1 MLASL
6 TTKAKKHEI
15 RDRCRMFLNAEN
27 VGHDFSSCE
36 LVLKPVIMELE
47 PNSFFIYLTYYFALL
62 TY

>member
-36 LVLKPVIMELE
+36 LVLKTCYNGIR
-47 PNSFFIYLTYYFALL
+47 AK
-62 TY
+62 